1 MTSPLYSSVNG
12 TRFTSSPEE
21 GKKTQDSALPEV
33 PQELPLV
40 LPSCSATALH
50 WMRLTNLTKH
60 YTSNILT
67 RCFRLCCCI
76 KKFIFVKKKKIYSAA
91 HLYSM
96 SPSRATKRT
105 LKGIVHFE
113 INFSLPQ
120 RHPRCRCLCFHSIFD
135 FDFFRSNRSCLSVI

>member
-1 MTSPLYSSVNG
+1 VKFSSGRGEESSLFSQFFHKRFGVESKKASEISFSPQVRWRPPSIPPLTELDSLLLP
-12 TRFTSSPEE
+12 RR

-60 YTSNILT
+60 YTPNILT

-76 KKFIFVKKKKIYSAA
+76 KKFIFVKKKKFTVQHICTVCPR
-91 HLYSM
+91 HVLQ
-96 SPSRATKRT
+96 KGL
-105 LKGIVHFE
+105 LKG
-113 INFSLPQ
+113 
-120 RHPRCRCLCFHSIFD
+120 
-135 FDFFRSNRSCLSVI
+135 